1 MFYKVT
7 ANESVMRSLMTP
19 AINLLK
25 KKGISFDVLSYQH
38 DPSHQQFGLE
48 AVEKLNLPAEQVFKT
63 LVLEDTE
70 HKLLVAIVPVS
81 QQVNLK
87 LLAKAAKVKKVQMAP
102 QQKVEN
108 TTGYILGGVSPLG
121 QKKRLMTFVHQSAS
135 DFKKIYVSAGKR
147 GLEISIA
154 PVDLCTLLNA
164 KFAIF

>member
-1 MFYKVT
+1 
-7 ANESVMRSLMTP
+7 MTP

-38 DPSHQQFGLE
+38 EPSQQQFGLE

-70 HKLLVAIVPVS
+70 HQLLVAIVPVS

-87 LLAKAAKVKKVQMAP
+87 MLAKAACVKKVQMAP
-102 QQKVEN
+102 QKKVEN

-121 QKKRLMTFVHQSAS
+121 QKKRLVTYVHESAQEF
-135 DFKKIYVSAGKR
+135 DVMYVSAGKR
-147 GLEISIA
+147 GLEIALS
-154 PVDLCTLLNA
+154 PQDLCSLLNA
-164 KFAIF
+164 KFANF

>member
-1 MFYKVT
+1 
-7 ANESVMRSLMTP
+7 MTP

-38 DPSHQQFGLE
+38 EPSQQQFGLE

-70 HKLLVAIVPVS
+70 HQLLVAIVPVS

-87 LLAKAAKVKKVQMAP
+87 MLAKAACVKKVQMAS

-121 QKKRLMTFVHQSAS
+121 QKKRLMTFLHQSAS

-147 GLEISIA
+147 GLEISID

-164 KFAIF
+164 KFTIF

>member
-1 MFYKVT
+1 
-7 ANESVMRSLMTP
+7 MTP

-38 DPSHQQFGLE
+38 EPSQQQFGLE

-70 HKLLVAIVPVS
+70 HQLLVAIVPVS

-87 LLAKAAKVKKVQMAP
+87 MLAKAACVKKVQMAP

-121 QKKRLMTFVHQSAS
+121 QKKRLVTYVHESAQEF
-135 DFKKIYVSAGKR
+135 DVMYVSAGKR
-147 GLEISIA
+147 GLEIALS
-154 PVDLCTLLNA
+154 PQDLCSLLNA
-164 KFAIF
+164 KFANF